1 MKLDYFKHIT
11 SNSKKVIHNSIFVS
25 TNNNQNNILEAINNG
40 ASLIVSSKKL
50 NLNVKNLIVSNIEYF
65 YCYWYKKINKIDV
78 DKFVV
83 IGVTGTDGKTTT
95 SKMIYDTIS
104 ERYKVIYI
112 GTLGILCDRN
122 YIKTN
127 NTTPDLEIVLE
138 TFLYAKENNIKYII
152 IESSSEGLLAKRLT
166 GIKFDRVIFTNL
178 SHEHLNT
185 HKTMESYFETK
196 KIILSLLK
204 ENAVVI
210 SNREDNYGKLFKGN
224 KTINY
229 GLHKGKVRTLSIKFN
244 QEYSQIFIV
253 NNNHFY
259 YYKIPFI
266 GIYNIYNFLATHALI
281 SSLFNITNFNFNNL
295 TPPSGRF
302 LKIENN
308 VIIDFAHTP
317 NALENLLITINE
329 TYINKEIIL
338 VLGAQGEKD
347 KSKRKLLGSVASK
360 HATQIILTSEDPKN
374 ESLLDI
380 IFDISIGITKDNY
393 TIELSRKEA
402 IKKGMKI
409 LNSNS
414 ILVIVG
420 KGLEDIEK
428 HNNKVYKH
436 SDYDCVLSF
445 INEKKGVSKTPYGY
459 YAACAAGLAIGAATI
474 AKWVH
479 SVVDAYNGGKK

>member
-1 MKLDYFKHIT
+1 MKLDHFKHIT

-25 TNNNQNNILEAINNG
+25 INNNQNNILEAINNG
-40 ASLIVSSKKL
+40 ASLIVSSKIF
-50 NLNVKNLIVSNIEYF
+50 NITVSNLIVSNIEYF
-65 YCYWYKKINKIDV
+65 FSYWYKRINKIDI
-78 DKFVV
+78 DKFIV
-83 IGVTGTDGKTTT
+83 IGITGTDGKTTT

-104 ERYKVIYI
+104 ERYKAIYI
-112 GTLGILCDRN
+112 GTLGILCNGN
-122 YIKTN
+122 YVKTN
-127 NTTPDLEIVLE
+127 NTTPDSEIILE

-185 HKTMESYFETK
+185 HKTMESYFKTK
-196 KIILSLLK
+196 KIILYLLK
-204 ENAVVI
+204 ENAIVI
-210 SNREDNYGKLFKGN
+210 SNCEDYYGKLFKGK

-229 GLHKGKVRTLSIKFN
+229 GLHKGKVRAIYLILN
-244 QEYSQIFIV
+244 QEYSQIFII
-253 NNNHFY
+253 NNNHFHF
-259 YYKIPFI
+259 YKIPFI

-281 SSLFNITNFNFNNL
+281 STLFNISNFNFNNL
-295 TPPSGRF
+295 TPPKGRF
-302 LKIENN
+302 LKIDNN

-317 NALENLLITINE
+317 NALENLLVTVNE
-329 TYINKEIIL
+329 TCKNKEIIL
-338 VLGAQGEKD
+338 ILGAQGEKD

-360 HATQIILTSEDPKN
+360 YATQIILTSEDPKN
-374 ESLLDI
+374 EPLINI
-380 IFDISIGITKDNY
+380 IFDISLGISKDNY
-393 TIELSRKEA
+393 IIQLSRKDA
-402 IKKGMKI
+402 IKNGMKI

-445 INEKKGVSKTPYGY
+445 INEKKGVFKTPFK
-459 YAACAAGLAIGAATI
+459 T
-474 AKWVH
+474 
-479 SVVDAYNGGKK
+479 